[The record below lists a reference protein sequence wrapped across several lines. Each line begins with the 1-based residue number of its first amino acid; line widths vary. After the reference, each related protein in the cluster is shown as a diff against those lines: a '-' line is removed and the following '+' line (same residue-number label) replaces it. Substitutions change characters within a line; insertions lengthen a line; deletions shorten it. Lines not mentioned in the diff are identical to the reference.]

1 MRSATTDDDWG
12 VCPWNPTCLVDLIH
26 PDDLELAK
34 KHYPHFHF
42 VHKMGS
48 DDIRGRSVERSV
60 DAALES
66 GYTPCP
72 VCFAKEIAAARSGS
86 VDIPAGAS
94 PAVYGA
100 VSIPAPPSTTV
111 SQPFGL
117 RYATS
122 KFGRPPKDAI
132 KNPYEDQNQVVPG
145 RAEQSA
151 FDEH

>member
-1 MRSATTDDDWG
+1 MSKLVRNGMAAAVAVGLLAIIPVLAADSQGNNVVVTRPG
-12 VCPWNPTCLVDLIH
+12 VV
-26 PDDLELAK
+26 
-34 KHYPHFHF
+34 F
-42 VHKMGS
+42 HKMGS

-86 VDIPAGAS
+86 VEIPAGAS

-145 RAEQSA
+145 RAEQGA

>member
-1 MRSATTDDDWG
+1 MKKLVRNGMAAAVALGLLALIPVFAADSQGNNVVVTRPG
-12 VCPWNPTCLVDLIH
+12 VV
-26 PDDLELAK
+26 
-34 KHYPHFHF
+34 FH
-42 VHKMGS
+42 KAGA
-48 DDIRGRSVERSV
+48 DDIRGHSVERSV

-86 VDIPAGAS
+86 VEIPGAAAPS
-94 PAVYGA
+94 AYGA
-100 VSIPAPPSTTV
+100 VSIPAPPTTTV

-122 KFGRPPKDAI
+122 KFGHPPKEAI
-132 KNPYEDQNQVVPG
+132 KNPYEEQNQVVPG
-145 RAEQSA
+145 RAEQGA

>member
-1 MRSATTDDDWG
+1 MSKLVRNGMAAAVAVGLLAIIPVLAADSQGNNVVVTRPG
-12 VCPWNPTCLVDLIH
+12 VV
-26 PDDLELAK
+26 
-34 KHYPHFHF
+34 F
-42 VHKMGS
+42 HKMGS

-145 RAEQSA
+145 RAEQGA

>member
-1 MRSATTDDDWG
+1 MSKLVRNGMAAAVAVGLLAIIPVLAADSQGSNVVVTRPG
-12 VCPWNPTCLVDLIH
+12 VV
-26 PDDLELAK
+26 
-34 KHYPHFHF
+34 FHK
-42 VHKMGS
+42 VGS

-86 VDIPAGAS
+86 VEIPGAGA

-100 VSIPAPPSTTV
+100 VSIPAPPATTV

-132 KNPYEDQNQVVPG
+132 KNPYEEQNQVVPG
-145 RAEQSA
+145 RAEQGA